1 MAGTWLID
9 DDTERADG
17 ADAVLPR
24 AHSRASVFLAVV
36 RRSGPHIIESSLIP
50 TALFYSCLV
59 LAGLGAAYAGAIIWL
74 YAAMLS
80 RLARRR
86 PIPPLLVLGVIGIT
100 VRTTVAVS
108 SGSSF
113 FYFAQP
119 VLASLVMGC
128 VFLASIALGRPMVE
142 RLALEFWPLTP
153 EMMARPPV
161 ARLLRGLTFWWAGIN
176 LAIAATTLT
185 LLLWLPMATYVA
197 VKQATSL
204 AITGIGVAV
213 TIDLALRT
221 ARREGLVGARTTRR
235 RTRRWAPERVL

>member
-1 MAGTWLID
+1 MEGDAGH
-9 DDTERADG
+9 ADG
-17 ADAVLPR
+17 SGELLP
-24 AHSRASVFLAVV
+24 ASHSRASVFLAVV

-50 TALFYSCLV
+50 TAIFYCCLV
-59 LAGLGAAYAGAIIWL
+59 FAGLGAAYAGAIVWL
-74 YAAMLS
+74 YAAVVC
-80 RLARRR
+80 RLARHR

-100 VRTTVAVS
+100 VRTAVAVS
-108 SGSSF
+108 SGSAF

-119 VLASLVMGC
+119 ILASLVMGC
-128 VFLASIALGRPMVE
+128 VFLVSIAIGRPMVE

-176 LAIAATTLT
+176 LAIAATTLV

-197 VKQATSL
+197 VKQGTSL
-204 AITGIGVAV
+204 ALMGIGVAV

-221 ARREGLVGARTTRR
+221 ARREGLVAARTTGR